1 MYEVKQKIR
10 KNQLKLDPGAVIGG
24 NEFSQEEIKNLL
36 ANGSLV
42 DLNPPPPPPVIE
54 EPKPV
59 IEEKLPTLAPE
70 GEIIP
75 PAGAKRVIKK
85 AK

>member
-10 KNQLKLDPGAVIGG
+10 KNTLKLDPGAVIGG
-24 NEFSQEEIKNLL
+24 SEFSAEEIKNLI

-42 DLNPPPPPPVIE
+42 DLTPPPPPPVIE

-70 GEIIP
+70 NEIVP
-75 PAGAKRVIKK
+75 PAGEKRKIKK
-85 AK
+85 AN

>member
-10 KNQLKLDPGAVIGG
+10 KNSFKLDPGMQIDGLQ
-24 NEFSQEEIKNLL
+24 FSAEEIVNLI

-42 DLNPPPPPPVIE
+42 DLNPPPPPPVVVE
-54 EPKPV
+54 APKPV
-59 IEEKLPTLAPE
+59 EEKLPTLAPE

-75 PAGAKRVIKK
+75 PAGEKRKIKK
-85 AK
+85 AN